1 MRKEANN
8 PAGEVL
14 WKVTELSHYLNCT
27 DRTIYGWI
35 QSGRIP
41 TVKIGKLRR
50 IRDSV
55 VRELV
60 KDDARDTYPHELP

>member
-1 MRKEANN
+1 MSKEINN
-8 PAGEVL
+8 PAGEIL
-14 WKVTELSHYLNCT
+14 WRVSELANYLNCT
-27 DRTIYGWI
+27 DRTVYGWI

-50 IRDSV
+50 IHDSV

-60 KDDARDTYPHELP
+60 KDDSMAR

>member
-1 MRKEANN
+1 MPEEIKN

-50 IRDSV
+50 IRESV

-60 KDDARDTYPHELP
+60 KDDAGATHPHELP

>member
-1 MRKEANN
+1 MAEEVRN

-14 WKVTELSHYLNCT
+14 WKVTELSTYLNCT

-35 QSGRIP
+35 RSGRIP

-50 IRDSV
+50 IRESV

-60 KDDARDTYPHELP
+60 KDDTRATYPHELP